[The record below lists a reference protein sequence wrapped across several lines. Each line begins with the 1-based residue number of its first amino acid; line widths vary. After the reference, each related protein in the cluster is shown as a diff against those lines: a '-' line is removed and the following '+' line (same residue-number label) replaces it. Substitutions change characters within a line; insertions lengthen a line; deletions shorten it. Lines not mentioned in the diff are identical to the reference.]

1 MDPFLIFFT
10 VRNETIKL
18 LAENMDEFVHN
29 LDEEMQVHRWRRS
42 VSCRPDLVLSIDLIL
57 DSIPNYKEH

>member
-10 VRNETIKL
+10 VINETIKL

-29 LDEEMQVHRWRRS
+29 LDEGKH
-42 VSCRPDLVLSIDLIL
+42 
-57 DSIPNYKEH
+57 PNYKEH